1 MDKEDIMRRKF
12 IAAALVIVM
21 LACCVAV
28 LAACNDD
35 KAVEKTEIVYLGD
48 SIAEG
53 ILGASPLGLRHEY
66 AYANVLGRRNDL
78 TYYNHSVSGHLT
90 KDLRA
95 ILENEDLDY
104 DMARGLLLHV
114 SEADI
119 IHVSI
124 LGNDLLQSMN
134 MNAVVLEA
142 AQDKY
147 DIINGIAAT
156 ASENIAVIVDRLKEL
171 NPDALIIF
179 QNVYNPLSE
188 KSTLVDKPTR
198 ATLSAEYGIE
208 EGDLRE
214 LGSGILDRLNGVLDN
229 YLKDHP
235 DAFVIADARSEFDR
249 IFEEDYER
257 GKGLIYPDYIHPS
270 NEGHA
275 VLADLTQGI
284 LEERGLVDGKKAIAE
299 YKTMRKNVLT
309 NYFAES
315 GADIAAATAAIDAA
329 ADCAAVTKA
338 FFAATKGFTPAYNE
352 IDSSYAQQ
360 SVRTVD
366 RDMDFEVR
374 WGDSSIWE
382 GADIDVISLASGY
395 ADKDKTGVILR
406 TDGTM
411 QIKLVVDA
419 SKLNGL
425 LNNIGGGSALA
436 GLLAGIGFDMSSFVT
451 SYLEPIMPGF
461 SFDEDKILGSL
472 QNAYDSLGVR
482 FVSDGDTDAFVKD
495 IARLLSE
502 GVADDDF
509 AIPDGFGIVVESKY
523 TLREVTYPDGTTY
536 TGVYLIPSD
545 PDTQPYLVLSLYK
558 DEGGWQW
565 LNCMVDFIKLDL
577 NLCERY

>member
-1 MDKEDIMRRKF
+1 MRRKF
-12 IAAALVIVM
+12 IAAVLVIVM

-142 AQDKY
+142 AQGKY

-188 KSTLVDKPTR
+188 KSTLVNEPTR
-198 ATLSAEYGIE
+198 ATLSAEYRIE

-315 GADIAAATAAIDAA
+315 GADVAAATAAIDAA

-425 LNNIGGGSALA
+425 LNNIGGGSAIA
-436 GLLAGIGFDMSSFVT
+436 GLLAGLGLDMSSFVT

-495 IARLLSE
+495 LARLLSE

>member
-1 MDKEDIMRRKF
+1 MRRKF
-12 IAAALVIVM
+12 IAAVLVIVM

-188 KSTLVDKPTR
+188 KSTLVNEPTR
-198 ATLSAEYGIE
+198 ATLSAEYRIE

-315 GADIAAATAAIDAA
+315 GADVAAATAAIDAA

-366 RDMDFEVR
+366 RDMNFEVR

-419 SKLNGL
+419 SQLNGL

-436 GLLAGIGFDMSSFVT
+436 GLLAGIGLDMSSFVT

>member
-1 MDKEDIMRRKF
+1 MRRKF
-12 IAAALVIVM
+12 IAAVLVIVM

-188 KSTLVDKPTR
+188 KSTLVDEPTR
-198 ATLSAEYGIE
+198 ATLSAEYRIE

-436 GLLAGIGFDMSSFVT
+436 GLLAGLGLDMSSFVT

-461 SFDEDKILGSL
+461 SFDEDKVLGSL

-495 IARLLSE
+495 LARLLSE

>member
-12 IAAALVIVM
+12 IAAVLVIVM

-156 ASENIAVIVDRLKEL
+156 ASANIAVIVDRLKEL

-188 KSTLVDKPTR
+188 KSTLVDGPTR
-198 ATLSAEYGIE
+198 ATLSAKYRIE

-229 YLKDHP
+229 YIKEHP

-366 RDMDFEVR
+366 RDMNFEVR

-436 GLLAGIGFDMSSFVT
+436 GLLAGIGLDMSSFVT

-495 IARLLSE
+495 LARLLSE

-577 NLCERY
+577 NLCERF

>member
-1 MDKEDIMRRKF
+1 MRRKF
-12 IAAALVIVM
+12 IAAVLVIVM

-188 KSTLVDKPTR
+188 KSTLVDEPTR
-198 ATLSAEYGIE
+198 ATLYAEYEIE

-299 YKTMRKNVLT
+299 YKTMRKNVLA

-315 GADIAAATAAIDAA
+315 GADVAAATAAIDAA

-436 GLLAGIGFDMSSFVT
+436 GLLAGIGLDMSSFVT

-495 IARLLSE
+495 LARLLSE

>member
-1 MDKEDIMRRKF
+1 MRRKF
-12 IAAALVIVM
+12 IAAVLVIVM

-134 MNAVVLEA
+134 MNDVVLEA
-142 AQDKY
+142 AQGKY

-188 KSTLVDKPTR
+188 KSTLVNEPTR
-198 ATLSAEYGIE
+198 ATLYAEYGIE

-436 GLLAGIGFDMSSFVT
+436 GLLAGIGFDMSSFVA

>member
-1 MDKEDIMRRKF
+1 MRRKF
-12 IAAALVIVM
+12 IAAVLVIVM

-156 ASENIAVIVDRLKEL
+156 ASANIAVIVDRLKEL

-188 KSTLVDKPTR
+188 KSTLVDEPTR

-208 EGDLRE
+208 EGDLRD

-366 RDMDFEVR
+366 RDMNFEVR

-436 GLLAGIGFDMSSFVT
+436 GLLAGIGLDMSSFVT

>member
-1 MDKEDIMRRKF
+1 MRRKF
-12 IAAALVIVM
+12 IAAVLVIVM

-188 KSTLVDKPTR
+188 KSTLVDEPTR

-275 VLADLTQGI
+275 VLADLAQGI

-436 GLLAGIGFDMSSFVT
+436 GLLAGLGLDMSSFVT

-482 FVSDGDTDAFVKD
+482 FVSDGDTDAFIKD
-495 IARLLSE
+495 LARLLSE

>member
-1 MDKEDIMRRKF
+1 MRRKF
-12 IAAALVIVM
+12 IAAVLVIVM

-188 KSTLVDKPTR
+188 KSTLVDEPTR
-198 ATLSAEYGIE
+198 AKLSAGYGIE
-208 EGDLRE
+208 EGGLRE

-436 GLLAGIGFDMSSFVT
+436 GLLAGLGLDMSSFVT

-482 FVSDGDTDAFVKD
+482 FVSDGDTDAFIKD
-495 IARLLSE
+495 LARLLSE

>member
-1 MDKEDIMRRKF
+1 MRRKF
-12 IAAALVIVM
+12 IAAVLVIVM

-188 KSTLVDKPTR
+188 KSTLVDEPTR

-235 DAFVIADARSEFDR
+235 DAFVIADARNEFDR

-315 GADIAAATAAIDAA
+315 GADVAAATAAIDAA

-338 FFAATKGFTPAYNE
+338 FFAATKGFTPVYNE

-360 SVRTVD
+360 SVRTVG

-436 GLLAGIGFDMSSFVT
+436 GLLAGIGFDMSSFVA

>member
-1 MDKEDIMRRKF
+1 MRRKF
-12 IAAALVIVM
+12 IAAVLVIVM

-188 KSTLVDKPTR
+188 KSTLVDEPTR
-198 ATLSAEYGIE
+198 ATLSAEYVIE

-419 SKLNGL
+419 SQLNGL

-436 GLLAGIGFDMSSFVT
+436 GLLAGIGLDMSSFVT

-495 IARLLSE
+495 LARLLSE

>member
-1 MDKEDIMRRKF
+1 MRRKF
-12 IAAALVIVM
+12 IAAVLVIVM

-188 KSTLVDKPTR
+188 KSTLVDEPTR
-198 ATLSAEYGIE
+198 ATLSAGYGIE

-382 GADIDVISLASGY
+382 GAGIDVISLASGY

-495 IARLLSE
+495 LARLLSE

>member
-1 MDKEDIMRRKF
+1 MRRKF
-12 IAAALVIVM
+12 IAAVLVIVM

-188 KSTLVDKPTR
+188 KSTLVDEPTR

-214 LGSGILDRLNGVLDN
+214 LGSGILYRLNGVLDN

-235 DAFVIADARSEFDR
+235 GAFVIADARSEFDR

-315 GADIAAATAAIDAA
+315 GADVAAATAAIDAA

-436 GLLAGIGFDMSSFVT
+436 GLLAGLGLDMSSFVT

-482 FVSDGDTDAFVKD
+482 FVSDGDTDVFIKD
-495 IARLLSE
+495 LASLLSE

>member
-1 MDKEDIMRRKF
+1 MRRKF

-134 MNAVVLEA
+134 MNDVVLEA

-156 ASENIAVIVDRLKEL
+156 ASKNIAVIVDRLKEL

-188 KSTLVDKPTR
+188 KSTLVNEPTR
-198 ATLSAEYGIE
+198 ATLSAEYRIE

-235 DAFVIADARSEFDR
+235 DAFVIADARGEFDR

-284 LEERGLVDGKKAIAE
+284 LEERGLVDGEKAIAE

-315 GADIAAATAAIDAA
+315 GADVAAATAAIDAA

-395 ADKDKTGVILR
+395 ADKEKTGVILR

-419 SKLNGL
+419 SQLNGL

-436 GLLAGIGFDMSSFVT
+436 GLLAGIGLDMSSFVA

-482 FVSDGDTDAFVKD
+482 FVSDGDTDAFIKD

>member
-1 MDKEDIMRRKF
+1 MRRKF
-12 IAAALVIVM
+12 IAAVLVIVM

-188 KSTLVDKPTR
+188 KSTLVDEPTR

-382 GADIDVISLASGY
+382 GAGIDVISLASGY

-436 GLLAGIGFDMSSFVT
+436 GLLAGIGLDMSSFVA

-495 IARLLSE
+495 LARLLSE

>member
-1 MDKEDIMRRKF
+1 MRRKF
-12 IAAALVIVM
+12 IAAVLVIAM

-188 KSTLVDKPTR
+188 KSTLVDEPTR
-198 ATLSAEYGIE
+198 ATLSAGYGIE

-235 DAFVIADARSEFDR
+235 GAFVIADARSEFDR

-419 SKLNGL
+419 SQLNGL

-436 GLLAGIGFDMSSFVT
+436 GLLAGIGLDMSSFVT

-495 IARLLSE
+495 LARLLSE

>member
-1 MDKEDIMRRKF
+1 MRRKF
-12 IAAALVIVM
+12 IAAVLVIVM

-188 KSTLVDKPTR
+188 KSTLVDEPTR
-198 ATLSAEYGIE
+198 ATLSAEYVIE

-419 SKLNGL
+419 SQLNGL

-436 GLLAGIGFDMSSFVT
+436 GLLAGIGLDMSSFVT

>member
-12 IAAALVIVM
+12 IAAVLVIVM

-156 ASENIAVIVDRLKEL
+156 ASANIAVIVDRLKEL

-188 KSTLVDKPTR
+188 KSTLVDGPTR
-198 ATLSAEYGIE
+198 ATLSAKYRIE

-229 YLKDHP
+229 YIKEHP

-366 RDMDFEVR
+366 RDMNFEVR

-436 GLLAGIGFDMSSFVT
+436 GLLAGIGLDMSSFVT

>member
-1 MDKEDIMRRKF
+1 MRRKF
-12 IAAALVIVM
+12 IAAVLVIVM

-188 KSTLVDKPTR
+188 KSTLVDEPTR
-198 ATLSAEYGIE
+198 ATLSAEYVIE

-315 GADIAAATAAIDAA
+315 GADVAAATAAIDAA

-419 SKLNGL
+419 PKLNGL

-436 GLLAGIGFDMSSFVT
+436 GLLAGLGLDMSSFVT

-495 IARLLSE
+495 LARLLSE

>member
-1 MDKEDIMRRKF
+1 MRRKF
-12 IAAALVIVM
+12 IAAVLVIVM

-156 ASENIAVIVDRLKEL
+156 ASANIAVIVDRLKEL

-188 KSTLVDKPTR
+188 KSTLVDGPTR
-198 ATLSAEYGIE
+198 ATLSAKYRIE

-229 YLKDHP
+229 YIKEHP

-436 GLLAGIGFDMSSFVT
+436 GLLAGIGLDMSSFVT

-482 FVSDGDTDAFVKD
+482 FVSDGDTDAFIKD
-495 IARLLSE
+495 LARLLSE

>member
-1 MDKEDIMRRKF
+1 MRRKF
-12 IAAALVIVM
+12 IAAVLVIVM

-188 KSTLVDKPTR
+188 KSTLVDEPTR
-198 ATLSAEYGIE
+198 ATLYAEYGIE

-315 GADIAAATAAIDAA
+315 GADVAAATAAIDAA

-436 GLLAGIGFDMSSFVT
+436 GLLAGIGLDMSSFVT

-482 FVSDGDTDAFVKD
+482 FVSDGDTDAFVKAL
-495 IARLLSE
+495 ARLLSE

>member
-1 MDKEDIMRRKF
+1 MRRKF

-134 MNAVVLEA
+134 MNDVVLEA

-188 KSTLVDKPTR
+188 KSTLVNEPTR
-198 ATLSAEYGIE
+198 ATLSAEYRIE

-436 GLLAGIGFDMSSFVT
+436 GLLAGLGLDMSSFVT

-495 IARLLSE
+495 LARLLSE

>member
-1 MDKEDIMRRKF
+1 MRRKF
-12 IAAALVIVM
+12 IAAVLVIVM

-95 ILENEDLDY
+95 ILENEDIDY

-147 DIINGIAAT
+147 DIINGIATT

-188 KSTLVDKPTR
+188 KSTLVDEPTR

-436 GLLAGIGFDMSSFVT
+436 GLLAGLGLDMSSFVT

-482 FVSDGDTDAFVKD
+482 FVSEGDTDAFIKD

>member
-1 MDKEDIMRRKF
+1 MRRKF
-12 IAAALVIVM
+12 IAAVLVIVM

-134 MNAVVLEA
+134 MNDVVLEA
-142 AQDKY
+142 AQGKY

-188 KSTLVDKPTR
+188 KSTLVNEPTR
-198 ATLSAEYGIE
+198 ATLSAEYRIE
-208 EGDLRE
+208 EGYLRE

-374 WGDSSIWE
+374 WGDSSIWNLPE
-382 GADIDVISLASGY
+382 EVMSIVQNVVDQE
-395 ADKDKTGVILR
+395 KTGVVLR
-406 TDGTM
+406 HDGTM

-419 SKLNGL
+419 ARANALLDLPELIGSLGL
-425 LNNIGGGSALA
+425 DI
-436 GLLAGIGFDMSSFVT
+436 SSFT
-451 SYLEPIMPGF
+451 KTYLEPIMPGF

>member
-1 MDKEDIMRRKF
+1 MRRKF
-12 IAAALVIVM
+12 IAAVLVIVM

-66 AYANVLGRRNDL
+66 AYANVIGRRNDL

-188 KSTLVDKPTR
+188 KSTLVDEPTR

>member
-1 MDKEDIMRRKF
+1 MRRKF
-12 IAAALVIVM
+12 IAAVLVIVM

-188 KSTLVDKPTR
+188 KSTLVDEPTR
-198 ATLSAEYGIE
+198 ATLSAEYVIE
-208 EGDLRE
+208 EGDLRD

-315 GADIAAATAAIDAA
+315 GADVAAATAAIDAA

-419 SKLNGL
+419 PKLNGL

-436 GLLAGIGFDMSSFVT
+436 GLLAGLGLDMSSFVT

-495 IARLLSE
+495 LARLLSE

>member
-1 MDKEDIMRRKF
+1 MRRKF
-12 IAAALVIVM
+12 IAAVLVIVM

-188 KSTLVDKPTR
+188 KSTLVDAPTR
-198 ATLSAEYGIE
+198 ATLSAEYVIE

-315 GADIAAATAAIDAA
+315 GADVAAATAAIDAA

-436 GLLAGIGFDMSSFVT
+436 GLLAGIGLDMSSFVT

-495 IARLLSE
+495 LARLLSE

>member
-1 MDKEDIMRRKF
+1 MRRKF
-12 IAAALVIVM
+12 IAAVLVIVM

-156 ASENIAVIVDRLKEL
+156 ASANIAVIVDRLKEL

-188 KSTLVDKPTR
+188 KSTLVDGPTR
-198 ATLSAEYGIE
+198 ATLSAKYRIE

-229 YLKDHP
+229 YIKEHP

-436 GLLAGIGFDMSSFVT
+436 GLLAGIGLDMSSFVT

>member
-1 MDKEDIMRRKF
+1 MRRKF
-12 IAAALVIVM
+12 IAAVLVIVM

-188 KSTLVDKPTR
+188 KSTLVDEPTR

>member
-1 MDKEDIMRRKF
+1 MRRKF
-12 IAAALVIVM
+12 IAAVLVIVM

-134 MNAVVLEA
+134 MNDVVLEA

-188 KSTLVDKPTR
+188 KSTLVDAPTR
-198 ATLSAEYGIE
+198 ATLSAEYVIE

-235 DAFVIADARSEFDR
+235 GAFVIADARSEFDR

-329 ADCAAVTKA
+329 VDCAAVTKA

-382 GADIDVISLASGY
+382 GAGIDVISLASGY

-419 SKLNGL
+419 SQLNGL

-436 GLLAGIGFDMSSFVT
+436 GLLAGIGLDMSSFVT

-482 FVSDGDTDAFVKD
+482 FVSDGDTDAFIKD
-495 IARLLSE
+495 LARLLSE
-502 GVADDDF
+502 GVADDDL

>member
-1 MDKEDIMRRKF
+1 MRRKF
-12 IAAALVIVM
+12 IAAVLVIVM

-188 KSTLVDKPTR
+188 KSTLVDEPTR

-275 VLADLTQGI
+275 VLADLAQGI

-374 WGDSSIWE
+374 WGDSSIWNLPE
-382 GADIDVISLASGY
+382 EVMSIVQNVVDQE
-395 ADKDKTGVILR
+395 KTGVVLR
-406 TDGTM
+406 HDGTM

-419 SKLNGL
+419 ARANALLDLPELIGSLGL
-425 LNNIGGGSALA
+425 DI
-436 GLLAGIGFDMSSFVT
+436 SSFT
-451 SYLEPIMPGF
+451 KAYLEPIMPGF

-482 FVSDGDTDAFVKD
+482 FVSDGDTDAFIKD
-495 IARLLSE
+495 LARLLSE

>member
-1 MDKEDIMRRKF
+1 MRRKF
-12 IAAALVIVM
+12 IAAVLVIVM

-134 MNAVVLEA
+134 MNDVVLEA
-142 AQDKY
+142 AQGKY

-188 KSTLVDKPTR
+188 KSTLVNEPTR
-198 ATLSAEYGIE
+198 ATLSAEYRIE

-235 DAFVIADARSEFDR
+235 GAFVIADARSEFDR

-315 GADIAAATAAIDAA
+315 GADVAAATAAIDAA
-329 ADCAAVTKA
+329 ADCAAVTKV

-436 GLLAGIGFDMSSFVT
+436 GLLAGIGLDMSSFVT

>member
-1 MDKEDIMRRKF
+1 MRRKF
-12 IAAALVIVM
+12 IAAVLVIVM

-134 MNAVVLEA
+134 MNDVVLEA

-188 KSTLVDKPTR
+188 KSTLVDAPTR
-198 ATLSAEYGIE
+198 ATLSAEYVIE

-235 DAFVIADARSEFDR
+235 GAFVIADARSEFDR

-329 ADCAAVTKA
+329 VDCAAVTKA

-382 GADIDVISLASGY
+382 GAGIDVISLASGY

-419 SKLNGL
+419 SQLNGL

-436 GLLAGIGFDMSSFVT
+436 GLLAGIGLDMSSFVT

-482 FVSDGDTDAFVKD
+482 FVSDGDTDAFIKD
-495 IARLLSE
+495 LARLLSE

>member
-1 MDKEDIMRRKF
+1 MRRKF
-12 IAAALVIVM
+12 IAAVLVIVM

-188 KSTLVDKPTR
+188 KSTLVDEPTR

-275 VLADLTQGI
+275 VLADLAQGI

-436 GLLAGIGFDMSSFVT
+436 GLLAGLGLDMSSFVT

>member
-1 MDKEDIMRRKF
+1 MRRKF
-12 IAAALVIVM
+12 IAAVLVIVM

-188 KSTLVDKPTR
+188 KSTLVNEPTR
-198 ATLSAEYGIE
+198 ATLYAEYRIE

-315 GADIAAATAAIDAA
+315 GADIAAATVAIDAA

-436 GLLAGIGFDMSSFVT
+436 GLLAGLGLDMSSFVT

-482 FVSDGDTDAFVKD
+482 FVSDGDTDAFIKD
-495 IARLLSE
+495 LARLLSE

>member
-1 MDKEDIMRRKF
+1 MRRKF
-12 IAAALVIVM
+12 IAAVLVIVM

-188 KSTLVDKPTR
+188 KSTLVDAPTR
-198 ATLSAEYGIE
+198 ATLSAEYVIE

-229 YLKDHP
+229 YLKEHP

-275 VLADLTQGI
+275 VLADLTQDI

-382 GADIDVISLASGY
+382 GAGIDVISLASGY

-419 SKLNGL
+419 SQLNGL

-436 GLLAGIGFDMSSFVT
+436 GLLAGIGLDMSSFVA